1 GNGLG
6 AHELEET
13 FLRQVP
19 KGVTYRVG
27 EVGGGS
33 LALRSVGV
41 VHGKARA
48 RRRIS
53 GREHGCE
60 RPRARGRPGAGSAL
74 VGSSGPGVCDP
85 RLLRTRVAGSTDLHP
100 RPLDYQGNPDAL
112 TVPCYECYSR
122 SRPLGSSRPFR
133 TPEGLSAPRSRARL
147 GGRARARSQGEDRP
161 SGPTSFASPE
171 SRLCS
176 ERSHF
181 PVYQRGDDDGSDDE
195 LGARDPGHSG
205 TGPVP
210 PPPRGRRDGQ
220 RGRDAARDR
229 AHPRAAPLLA
239 LAGSGP
245 GGRPY
250 AERRRAR
257 TPASSLGRTTPL

>member
-1 GNGLG
+1 MLL
-6 AHELEET
+6 A
-13 FLRQVP
+13 VP
-19 KGVTYRVG
+19 PPRVV
-27 EVGGGS
+27 E
-33 LALRSVGV
+33 ALSD
-41 VHGKARA
+41 
-48 RRRIS
+48 
-53 GREHGCE
+53 
-60 RPRARGRPGAGSAL
+60 PG
-74 VGSSGPGVCDP
+74 
-85 RLLRTRVAGSTDLHP
+85 
-100 RPLDYQGNPDAL
+100 
-112 TVPCYECYSR
+112 
-122 SRPLGSSRPFR
+122 RPLGPPFSRP
-133 TPEGLSAPRSRARL
+133 P
-147 GGRARARSQGEDRP
+147 GRARARSQGEDRP

-257 TPASSLGRTTPL
+257 TPASSLGRTTPLGVTNALTNFAGVTSNAGFRAWLFRGAILRPVISRTSSSDRSSTGIAVPSRRRASNVLHGAAT